1 MLNKHLSIL
10 EGHTLWEYMNIT
22 LVNEEKLKMVVNDFV
37 KTIQKQRIS
46 QNSLKFHF
54 IFEKDG
60 MGGGCKK
67 ITFFTVNLKTFILF
81 FFFYLGKG

>member
-1 MLNKHLSIL
+1 
-10 EGHTLWEYMNIT
+10 MNIT

-54 IFEKDG
+54 IFNKDG
-60 MGGGCKK
+60 MGGGVRK
-67 ITFFTVNLKTFILF
+67 
-81 FFFYLGKG
+81 